1 VSDEPRRAR
10 DGSGR
15 RRPLVAVALAA
26 GALLWALAARALW
39 QSTVPGG
46 LRLPHADPRATFS
59 ADFLG
64 RSASYERFLAIDAL
78 LGTIVLVAVLVIYAR
93 RGQRLMKE
101 SAAGPIGTGM
111 LLGMLGLGIVWLAE
125 LPFDLAA
132 LWWERRHDVVHVGYV
147 KHVLDGFLGL
157 SGPFVAISFALLIA
171 MWLARKLRSWWWV
184 AAAPFFVALALLLS
198 FVAPYLL
205 TVDSEPLD
213 KHSGSAQTAA
223 DARALAR
230 AEGVPDT
237 PVYVDLVQDQPNAGA
252 AGFGPTRRV
261 IVRDSLLSGFDRRE
275 VRVVLA
281 HEFGHLR
288 HRHTLKA
295 VGWLALFLLPAAGVV
310 ALATRRRGGLA
321 RPEAVPVA
329 LLAFVAFGIATQ
341 PLLAATTRRLETE
354 ADWTALQTTRD
365 PAGARALF
373 RDLGTATLTDPDPP
387 AWRSLLGDHPTLMRR
402 IELTRAWE
410 ARAGGPGAG

>member
-1 VSDEPRRAR
+1 VSDETRQVGV
-10 DGSGR
+10 GSGR
-15 RRPLVAVALAA
+15 PRPLVVVILVL

-39 QSTVPGG
+39 NSTVPGG
-46 LRLPHADPRATFS
+46 LNLPHADPRTAFGETFL
-59 ADFLG
+59 D

-78 LGTIVLVAVLVIYAR
+78 LGVIVLMAVLVAYAR
-93 RGQRLMKE
+93 RGQRLMAE

-111 LLGMLGLGIVWLAE
+111 LLGMLGLAIVWLAE

-147 KHVLDGFLGL
+147 EHVVDGFFAL

-171 MWLARKLRSWWWV
+171 MWLARVLRGWWWL
-184 AAAPFFVALALLLS
+184 AATPFFAALALLLS
-198 FVAPYLL
+198 FVSPYLL
-205 TVDSEPLD
+205 TVDGEPL
-213 KHSGSAQTAA
+213 SQRPGTARTAA

-230 AEGVPDT
+230 AEGVSGT
-237 PVYVDLVQDQPNAGA
+237 PVYIDLVDDQPNAAA
-252 AGFGPTRRV
+252 AGFGPTRRM
-261 IVRDSLLSGFDRRE
+261 ILRESLLTRFNRRE

-281 HEFGHLR
+281 HEFGHLQ

-295 VGWLALFLLPAAGVV
+295 VGWLALFLLPAGGMV

-329 LLAFVAFGIATQ
+329 LLAFVAFSVVAQ
-341 PLLAATTRRLETE
+341 PFVAVTTRRMETE
-354 ADWTALQTTRD
+354 ADWAALQATHD
-365 PAGARALF
+365 PPGARALF
-373 RDLGTATLTDPDPP
+373 HDLATATLTDPDPP
-387 AWRSLLGDHPTLMRR
+387 AWLALLGDHPTIMQR

-410 ARAGGPGAG
+410 ARVGSDGG

>member
-1 VSDEPRRAR
+1 VSDESRQARA
-10 DGSGR
+10 GIGR
-15 RRPLVAVALAA
+15 PRPLGVVALAVV
-26 GALLWALAARALW
+26 ALLWALAARALW
-39 QSTVPGG
+39 QSTVPAG
-46 LRLPHADPRATFS
+46 LQVPHVDPHAAFG
-59 ADFLG
+59 AGFLS
-64 RSASYERFLAIDAL
+64 RSASYERFLLIDAL
-78 LGTIVLVAVLVIYAR
+78 LGVVVVIAVLVVYAR
-93 RGQRLMKE
+93 CGHRLMRE

-132 LWWERRHDVVHVGYV
+132 LWWERRHGVVHVGYLE
-147 KHVLDGFLGL
+147 HVLDGFFGL

-171 MWLARKLRSWWWV
+171 MWLARVLRGWWWL
-184 AAAPFFVALALLLS
+184 AATPFFAVLALGLS
-198 FVAPYLL
+198 FVSPYLL
-205 TVDSEPLD
+205 TTDSKPLD
-213 KHSGSAQTAA
+213 QRSGSARTAA

-230 AEGVPDT
+230 TEGVPDT
-237 PVYVDLVQDQPNAGA
+237 PVYVDLVQDQPNAAA

-261 IVRDSLLSGFDRRE
+261 ILRESLLRRFDRRE

-281 HEFGHLR
+281 HELGHLQ

-310 ALATRRRGGLA
+310 AVATRRRGGLA

-329 LLAFVAFGIATQ
+329 LLAFVAFSIATQ
-341 PLLAATTRRLETE
+341 PLLNVTTRRLETE
-354 ADWTALQTTRD
+354 ADWAALQATRD

-373 RDLGTATLTDPDPP
+373 HDLATETLTDPDPP
-387 AWRSLLGDHPTLMRR
+387 AWLSLLGDHPTIMRR

-410 ARAGGPGAG
+410 LRRGAR

>member
-1 VSDEPRRAR
+1 
-10 DGSGR
+10 
-15 RRPLVAVALAA
+15 
-26 GALLWALAARALW
+26 
-39 QSTVPGG
+39 
-46 LRLPHADPRATFS
+46 
-59 ADFLG
+59 
-64 RSASYERFLAIDAL
+64 SASYERFLAIDAL
-78 LGTIVLVAVLVIYAR
+78 LGLLVLMVVLVLYAR
-93 RGQRLMKE
+93 RGHRLMRE

-132 LWWERRHDVVHVGYV
+132 LWWERRHDVVEVGYPEY
-147 KHVLDGFLGL
+147 VLNSFFAL
-157 SGPFVAISFALLIA
+157 SGPFVAISLALLVA
-171 MWLARKLRSWWWV
+171 MGLARVLRGWWWV

-198 FVAPYLL
+198 FVSPYLL
-205 TVDSEPLD
+205 TIDSEPLD
-213 KHSGSAQTAA
+213 QRPGAARTAA

-230 AEGVPDT
+230 AQGVADT
-237 PVYVDLVQDQPNAGA
+237 EVSVDLVDDQPNAAA

-261 IVRDSLLSGFDRRE
+261 ILRESLVRDFDRRE

-281 HEFGHLR
+281 HEFGHLQ

-329 LLAFVAFGIATQ
+329 LLAFVVVSIAAQ

-354 ADWTALQTTRD
+354 ADWAALQATRD

-373 RDLGTATLTDPDPP
+373 RDLSTATLTDPDPP
-387 AWRSLLGDHPTLMRR
+387 AWHAVIGDHPTIMRR

-410 ARAGGPGAG
+410 ARAGAE